1 MPSDYDRI
9 KDAILFIAREAPRQ
23 PSLEDVAARAGLSP
37 GRLQRLFTAWT
48 GLSPKRF
55 LQFLTATEA
64 KRLLRDSVPVLDA
77 SFSLGL
83 SGPGR
88 LHDLIVASE
97 AVTPGEYARY
107 GEGVDIRWGIHETPF
122 GPCLVGLTPRGV
134 CALRFLDGRG
144 PEAPLA
150 ELRREWRLAWIERDD
165 QGTAAAAESIF
176 DRARGRPLGLFLK
189 GTNFQLKVW
198 EGLLR
203 IPEGAVLSYGG
214 LAARLGLEG
223 SSRAVAGAVGAN
235 PVAYLVPCH
244 RVIRASGAL
253 GGYRWG
259 LERKAAMLARESAR
273 GASAVGAADAR

>member
-1 MPSDYDRI
+1 MASDYDRVR
-9 KDAILFIAREAPRQ
+9 DAILFIVESAPRH
-23 PSLEDVAARAGLSP
+23 PSLEEMAARAGLSP
-37 GRLQRLFTAWT
+37 GRLQRLFTAWA

-55 LQFLTATEA
+55 LQFLTAREA
-64 KRLLRDSVPVLDA
+64 KRLLRESVPVLDA
-77 SFSLGL
+77 AFSLGL

-97 AVTPGEYARY
+97 SVTPGEYARY
-107 GEGVDIRWGIHETPF
+107 GEGVAIRWGVHETPF
-122 GPCLVGLTPRGV
+122 GRCLLGLTPRGV
-134 CALRFLDGRG
+134 CALRFFDGPS

-150 ELRREWRLAWIERDD
+150 ELRGEWRLARIERDD
-165 QGTAAAAESIF
+165 EGTADAAASIF
-176 DRARGRPLGLFLK
+176 GQASGRPLRLFLR

-203 IPEGAVLSYGG
+203 IPEGAVLSYGD
-214 LAARLGLEG
+214 LAARLGMGG

-244 RVIRASGAL
+244 RVIRASGAF

-259 LERKAAMLARESAR
+259 LERKAAMLARETAGGAR
-273 GASAVGAADAR
+273 

>member
-1 MPSDYDRI
+1 MATDYERVR
-9 KDAILFIAREAPRQ
+9 DAILFIMERAPRH
-23 PSLEDVAARAGLSP
+23 PSLDEVAARAGLSP
-37 GRLQRLFTAWT
+37 GRLQRLFTAGT

-107 GEGVDIRWGIHETPF
+107 GEGVAIRWGVHETPF
-122 GPCLVGLTPRGV
+122 GRCLIGLTSRGV
-134 CALRFLDGRG
+134 CALRFFDGRSA
-144 PEAPLA
+144 EAPLA
-150 ELRREWRLAWIERDD
+150 ELRREWRLARIERDD
-165 QGTAAAAESIF
+165 AGTADAAESVF
-176 DRARGRPLGLFLK
+176 GQARGQPLRLFLK

-203 IPEGAVLSYGG
+203 IPEGAVLSYGD
-214 LAARLGLEG
+214 LAARLGMGG

-259 LERKAAMLARESAR
+259 LERKAAILAREYPR
-273 GASAVGAADAR
+273 GASLPDAVDVV